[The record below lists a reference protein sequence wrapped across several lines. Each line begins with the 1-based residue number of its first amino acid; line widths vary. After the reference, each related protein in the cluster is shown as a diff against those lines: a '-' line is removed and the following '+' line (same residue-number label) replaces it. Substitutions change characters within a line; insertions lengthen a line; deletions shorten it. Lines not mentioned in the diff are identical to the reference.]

1 MTRLVVLADD
11 LTGALDASAP
21 FAMHGLSTAVAL
33 APAGLTEAL
42 ASGAEIV
49 GVSTNSREI
58 DPPAATAAVQAAL
71 AELPRGLPIFKKVDS
86 RLKGNIPAELDAI
99 TYTSALVIPAIPAF
113 GRWLRDGHLGGFG
126 LAEPISVASRLGAH
140 AGKAT
145 IPDAATQADI
155 AAALAGRGHDLLVGA
170 RGLAEALA
178 QSWSTGNE
186 PTLAGAAPAATI
198 CVIGSTD
205 PITLAQVEALRAC
218 RPGLVY
224 LAAPLGVA
232 PAQLPAAAP
241 LTLLQATPGTEPAE
255 PTRVAANLAASLA
268 RLAPAPGTRLVLSG
282 GATAHAILEAMG
294 IGVLFLDGEALPGL
308 PLARGGG
315 FTIITKS
322 GGFGDSDTLLRL
334 LASPVAGQ
342 GE

>member
-58 DPPAATAAVQAAL
+58 DPSAATAAVQAAL

-113 GRWLRDGHLGGFG
+113 GRWVRDGQLGGFG

-155 AAALAGRGHDLLVGA
+155 AAALAKRGHDLLVGA

-178 QSWSTGNE
+178 QSWSTANE
-186 PTLAGAAPAATI
+186 PHLAAAAPTSTI

-205 PITLAQVEALRAC
+205 PITLAQIEALRAH
-218 RPGLVY
+218 RPDLVY

-241 LTLLQATPGTEPAE
+241 LTPGIESAQPA
-255 PTRVAANLAASLA
+255 RVAANLAASLA

-308 PLARGGG
+308 PRARGGG